1 MKKIAISVALF
12 FAVTALALDF
22 ATRLLMPKYTGRLAE
37 GNLISEYYADADEKI
52 AHQVLFLGDC
62 EVFESFVP
70 PILWRDF
77 GITSHVRGSPAQTVW
92 QSYYLLREMLEYE
105 SPDAVV
111 FNVYAMMHAE
121 GVSEAY
127 NRMTLDGM
135 RWSRHKARA
144 IKASVTASESYISYA
159 FPLLRFHSRWREL
172 SAEDIKYVYAR
183 PTVSHNGYLIKKGI
197 VAQTDDFTATGDAD
211 APLSERCFEYLDKMR
226 ELCEDGGVELILVK
240 SPTDS
245 WRYPWYK
252 EWDRQ
257 ICEYAAKHGICY
269 YNFIENADI
278 GLDMT
283 QDTYD
288 GGAHLNVYGAE
299 KLTSYFGAIL
309 QSKHGISDMR
319 GDGEL
324 CRVWN
329 EKLDKYETERKSGE

>member
-1 MKKIAISVALF
+1 MKKITLSVVLF
-12 FAVTALALDF
+12 FIITVFVLDF
-22 ATRLLMPKYTGRLAE
+22 ATHLLMPKYTGKSRE

-52 AHQVLFLGDC
+52 GHQVIFVGDC

-70 PILWRDF
+70 PILWCDF
-77 GITSHVRGSPAQTVW
+77 GITSYVRGSPAQTVW
-92 QSYYLLREMLEYE
+92 QSYYLLCEMLQYE
-105 SPDAVV
+105 TPDAVV

-127 NRMTLDGM
+127 NRMMLDGM
-135 RWSRHKARA
+135 RWSEHKLGA
-144 IKASVTASESYISYA
+144 INASVTDSESYISYV

-172 SAEDIKYVYAR
+172 SVEDIEYAYSR
-183 PTVSHNGYLIKKGI
+183 PTVSHNGYLMKKGI
-197 VAQTDDFTATGDAD
+197 VAQSDDYTATDNAD
-211 APLSERCFEYLDKMR
+211 VPLSERCFEYLDKIR
-226 ELCEDGGVELILVK
+226 VLCENSGVELILVK

-245 WRYPWYK
+245 WRYPWYD
-252 EWDRQ
+252 EWDTQ
-257 ICEYAAKHGICY
+257 ISDFAEKNGICY

-288 GGAHLNVYGAE
+288 GGAHLNVFGAE
-299 KLTSYFGAIL
+299 KLTAYFGAIL

-329 EKLDKYETERKSGE
+329 EKLDKYETEKEKE